1 MNHSYIVR
9 GVAIPL
15 LCLIYWH
22 TAAQGM
28 GPGHAFFGPAPAAFG
43 RPVYPPRPMPLDTG
57 HQRAI
62 GPPEDGRRQVGRP
75 DGVNAARRPG
85 LDALYWTNRV
95 VSLSH
100 TDVLRLMP
108 YLLLHAT
115 PVAFRIPLIPPLF
128 ADQPHRYTSGFSWRR
143 HPVLGGL
150 HHHNGIDMAGPPQP
164 VKATAAGLV
173 SQVAFEPGYGLY
185 IVIDHG
191 NSYETLYGHLAG
203 SFVRVGELVFV
214 GQPIATLGRSGRV
227 TGYHLHYAVK
237 KSGVFLDPV
246 GYLVAA
252 TQFITRYQPQLTA
265 LRQTN

>member
-1 MNHSYIVR
+1 MNYFYIVR
-9 GVAIPL
+9 GLAIPFFCL
-15 LCLIYWH
+15 LYWH
-22 TAAQGM
+22 TAAQGT
-28 GPGHAFFGPAPAAFG
+28 GPGHAFFGPTPAAFG
-43 RPVYPPRPMPLDTG
+43 RPVYPARPMPLDTG
-57 HQRAI
+57 QNREI
-62 GPPEDGRRQVGRP
+62 VSPDSVRGQVGRP
-75 DGVNAARRPG
+75 CRVNEAMRPG
-85 LDALYWTNRV
+85 LDSLYWTNRV
-95 VSLSH
+95 ASLPH
-100 TDVLRLMP
+100 TDVLLLMP

-128 ADQPHRYTSGFSWRR
+128 ADQPHRYTSGFGWRR
-143 HPVLGGL
+143 HPVLGGMR
-150 HHHNGIDMAGPPQP
+150 HHDGIDIVGPPQP

-173 SQVAFEPGYGLY
+173 SRVACEPGYGLY

-203 SFVRVGELVFV
+203 SFVRAGEPVFV

-246 GYLVAA
+246 GYLLAA

-265 LRQTN
+265 LRPTK